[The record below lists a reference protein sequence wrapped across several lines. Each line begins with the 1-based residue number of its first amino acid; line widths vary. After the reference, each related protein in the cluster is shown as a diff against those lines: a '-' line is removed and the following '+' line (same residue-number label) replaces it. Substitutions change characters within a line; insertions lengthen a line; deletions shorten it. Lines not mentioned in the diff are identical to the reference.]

1 MFEVVGGG
9 GARWG
14 SDQEGEEEWDP
25 LRSLV
30 EGLEGLYLAGMY

>member
-14 SDQEGEEEWDP
+14 SDQGGEEEWDP